1 MNITMDGK
9 YAYRRDPR
17 KQVRVLCIDKAGTYP
32 VAVLPPDRDQITTHA
47 PCGRH
52 VLDITSGY
60 DLVPLDETLTVT
72 PGIYRTRGGMCVT
85 ICYIR
90 SGDEERKGYLAVG
103 WESSSPIRADT
114 WKLDGQF
121 SDCSTHRLDLIERIG
136 DLP

>member
-60 DLVPLDETLTVT
+60 DLVPLDETPTVT
-72 PGIYRTRGGMCVT
+72 PGIYLTRDGT
-85 ICYIR
+85 HAAICYIR
-90 SGDEERKGYLAVG
+90 SGAECQGYLAVG
-103 WESSSPIRADT
+103 WHEASPGGADT

-121 SDCSTHRLDLIERIG
+121 SGCPTHRLDLVERIG

>member
-1 MNITMDGK
+1 MNITMNGK

-47 PCGRH
+47 PCGGH
-52 VLDITSGY
+52 VSGITSGY
-60 DLVPLDETLTVT
+60 DLVPLDESLTVT
-72 PGIYRTRGGMCVT
+72 PGLYRTREGTHVT
-85 ICYIR
+85 ICHIR
-90 SGDEERKGYLAVG
+90 SDAGAARYPVIG
-103 WESSSPIRADT
+103 WAEAAPTAFT

-121 SDCSTHRLDLIERIG
+121 SDCRTHRLDLVERIG